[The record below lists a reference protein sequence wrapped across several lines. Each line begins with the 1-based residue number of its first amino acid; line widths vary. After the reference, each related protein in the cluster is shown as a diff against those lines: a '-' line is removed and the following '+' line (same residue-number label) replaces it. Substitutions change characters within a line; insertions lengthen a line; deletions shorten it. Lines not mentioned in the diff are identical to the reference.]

1 MEKIKICSRQQ
12 QRRGKAARW
21 AAQNPVLLEGE
32 IGIETDTR
40 RFKIGDGV
48 TAWNA
53 LAYGGEYDLP
63 PASGSTLGGIMAAAR
78 GSRDTV
84 EVRIDATTH
93 RLFVPAYPEAG
104 QAGIPFAAISDF
116 NTAPVNTLFYADR
129 ALNAPPA
136 EGCSTQVF
144 GITIADPAT
153 PEVFV
158 QLAVPKSQTEPW
170 GCGPLFVRA
179 SYSPGPDRWSTGW
192 YCIGQYEPNKTAALV
207 PSLASHFGGKSLYR
221 CYITG
226 TAQVSLLASVRLKD
240 YAELAAKGTWRLC
253 GVKGVVRFI
262 YDGVEE
268 FALTLPFN
276 QYPYGTTSYRVALYD
291 KQNVTWLDIAAPSGK
306 TYTAQY
312 HVLLEYGK
320 V

>member
-93 RLFVPAYPEAG
+93 RLFVPAYPGGRAG
-104 QAGIPFAAISDF
+104 RDSLCRDF
-116 NTAPVNTLFYADR
+116 GFQYAPANTLFYADA

-136 EGCSTQVF
+136 RGAAHRYS
-144 GITIADPAT
+144 ASPLPT
-153 PEVFV
+153 PPH
-158 QLAVPKSQTEPW
+158 PKS
-170 GCGPLFVRA
+170 
-179 SYSPGPDRWSTGW
+179 SYSWP
-192 YCIGQYEPNKTAALV
+192 YPNPRPSHGDAAPCSCGHLTAPV
-207 PSLASHFGGKSLYR
+207 PTAGLRA
-221 CYITG
+221 G
-226 TAQVSLLASVRLKD
+226 TA
-240 YAELAAKGTWRLC
+240 
-253 GVKGVVRFI
+253 
-262 YDGVEE
+262 
-268 FALTLPFN
+268 
-276 QYPYGTTSYRVALYD
+276 
-291 KQNVTWLDIAAPSGK
+291 
-306 TYTAQY
+306 
-312 HVLLEYGK
+312 
-320 V
+320 